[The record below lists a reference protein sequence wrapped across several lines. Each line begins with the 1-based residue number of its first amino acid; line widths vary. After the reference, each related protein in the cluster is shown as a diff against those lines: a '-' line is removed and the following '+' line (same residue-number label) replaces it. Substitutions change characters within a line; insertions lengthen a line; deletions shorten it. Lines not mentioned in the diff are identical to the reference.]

1 MSILS
6 SFFLSLF
13 FCSFSSYP
21 QLFTGYSPPWFIQ
34 NNVSSA
40 FQRNPQT
47 RGMISLFQS
56 ISLSLSSSL
65 PFLLFSLPVF
75 SVPIGFPSGYPRYQI
90 ILGENHTL
98 SRIGLFGKLVT
109 RLCFWT
115 KCSLGIV
122 SIIGLPWIRN
132 LTSLTSVF
140 ILDVTL
146 LMASCWIHCILF
158 HLGMFL
164 CKNQSW
170 SWDQLLH
177 LRAKRET
184 HVSFL
189 MIINVI
195 FQDFPHPR
203 LTVGSSGKR
212 DIKS

>member
-1 MSILS
+1 MIVRLWKESTSLHYHQDNERNPLLS
-6 SFFLSLF
+6 RLTWYWADLQAFVSPPKISTGALTNKPPLCQVCLLRLPFYTSFIHTGNRHFHYVYPLLFLSLTL

-56 ISLSLSSSL
+56 FSLSLSSSL

-122 SIIGLPWIRN
+122 SIIGLP
-132 LTSLTSVF
+132 
-140 ILDVTL
+140 
-146 LMASCWIHCILF
+146 
-158 HLGMFL
+158 
-164 CKNQSW
+164 
-170 SWDQLLH
+170 
-177 LRAKRET
+177 
-184 HVSFL
+184 
-189 MIINVI
+189 
-195 FQDFPHPR
+195 
-203 LTVGSSGKR
+203 
-212 DIKS
+212 